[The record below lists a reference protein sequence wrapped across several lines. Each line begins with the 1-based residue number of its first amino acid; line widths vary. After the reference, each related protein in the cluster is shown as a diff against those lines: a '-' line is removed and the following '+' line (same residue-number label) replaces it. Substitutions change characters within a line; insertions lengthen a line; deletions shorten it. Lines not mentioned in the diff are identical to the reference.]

1 LLVTTNAASGWN
13 FLPGLDSV
21 SWYGIYGSAGDMKME
36 SMTIGAA
43 ARQSG
48 VGVET
53 IRFYERK
60 GLIARPPK
68 PPGAG
73 RRRYR
78 AETVERIRFIRQ
90 AQQLGFA
97 LREIQ
102 ELLAL
107 EANPAADCS
116 DVRRRA
122 LEKIEQVNARIA
134 KLAEIRSALVRLL
147 AACPGSGALGACSI
161 LEALRV
167 STPSQP
173 EKPARPRARAGNRGT
188 MKTATFKV
196 EGMHCAGC
204 VDTLTALLDAESGVY
219 RADVSLERGEARV
232 LYDPA
237 QTDPG
242 RLAAVIEKPG
252 YRAVEQ
258 TA

>member
-1 LLVTTNAASGWN
+1 MDA
-13 FLPGLDSV
+13 
-21 SWYGIYGSAGDMKME
+21 
-36 SMTIGAA
+36 MTIGAA

-60 GLIARPPK
+60 GLIAQPPK

-73 RRRYR
+73 RRLYR
-78 AETVERIRFIRQ
+78 PETVERVRFIRQ

-97 LREIQ
+97 LREIR

-107 EANPAADCS
+107 EANPSADCS

-122 LEKIEQVNARIA
+122 LEKIEEVDTRIA
-134 KLAEIRSALVRLL
+134 RLADIRAALIKLL

-167 STPSQP
+167 SER
-173 EKPARPRARAGNRGT
+173 EKSDGSARLRKRAGKRGA
-188 MKTATFKV
+188 MKTAVFRI
-196 EGMHCAGC
+196 EGMHCNGC
-204 VDTLTALLDAESGVY
+204 VDTLKALLGAEAGVH
-219 RADVSLERGEARV
+219 AAEVSLERGEARV

-237 QTDPG
+237 RVDAQRLSQTIG
-242 RLAAVIEKPG
+242 KPG
-252 YRAVEQ
+252 YRVIGREP
-258 TA
+258 

>member
-1 LLVTTNAASGWN
+1 MDA
-13 FLPGLDSV
+13 
-21 SWYGIYGSAGDMKME
+21 
-36 SMTIGAA
+36 MTIGAA

-73 RRRYR
+73 RRLYR
-78 AETVERIRFIRQ
+78 PETVERVRFIRQ

-102 ELLAL
+102 ELLSL
-107 EANPAADCS
+107 QANPAADCS
-116 DVRRRA
+116 EVRRRA

-134 KLAEIRSALVRLL
+134 QLAEIRSALIKLL

-167 STPSQP
+167 PEP
-173 EKPARPRARAGNRGT
+173 AGAEKPARLARRAAKRGK
-188 MKTATFKV
+188 MKSVTLRI
-196 EGMHCAGC
+196 EGMHCNGC
-204 VDTLTALLDAESGVY
+204 ADTLTALLDAAAGVY
-219 RADVSLERGEARV
+219 EAEVSLECGEARV
-232 LYDPA
+232 LYQPSL
-237 QTDPG
+237 TDPG
-242 RLAAVIEKPG
+242 RLAAMIEKPG
-252 YRAVEQ
+252 YKVVARA
-258 TA
+258 T